1 MNLKKGGLKDFLPG
15 SASRDFRWLP
25 RILGTL
31 IGLLALGEFIEG
43 LGYLGQ
49 LDARGMMVRVGFF
62 LVFAGCA
69 VGWFRELP
77 ASLLVLG
84 GTATGIISGDAPL
97 GIMML
102 PALVGFLYLYVYL
115 AAKKR

>member
-1 MNLKKGGLKDFLPG
+1 MKDFLPG
-15 SASRDFRWLP
+15 IVDRDFRWLP

-49 LDARGMMVRVGFF
+49 LDTGGIMVRIGFF

-69 VGWFRELP
+69 VGWFKEL
-77 ASLLVLG
+77 AAFLLILG
-84 GTATGIISGDAPL
+84 GTAIFCLIPGGPPMGIS
-97 GIMML
+97 ML
-102 PALVGFLYLYVYL
+102 PALVGFLYLFVHL
-115 AAKKR
+115 GVKKKSRRT